1 MVKEE
6 EKVIFVC
13 ELDKMH
19 IEYQR
24 CTDLSMRLQIGEDI
38 ALLQKALTITES
50 GPGEYRNE
58 S

>member
-6 EKVIFVC
+6 EKVVFVC

-38 ALLQKALTITES
+38 ALLQKALTLTES
-50 GPGEYRNE
+50 GLDEYHIE